1 MNTMTVLDPGFLTTV
16 QDLGRPGLAHLG
28 VSGSG
33 AVDPDAHRLANRL
46 VGNPESAATLET
58 TLLGVTVTFAHSV
71 VVAVTGARCEL
82 WVGERQAAMLRPV
95 HVPSGSALRLGPS
108 AQARSYLAVSGG
120 IDAPVVMGSRSTGLL
135 SGLGCRP
142 LGCGDRLRIGLDP
155 GEPRFAD
162 TAIAQRNPGPGIRV
176 LLGPR
181 DDWFADATLELLD
194 GAKYLVSAASNR
206 IGLRLQGPELVRRR
220 PGELAPEPMVL
231 GAIQVPP
238 DGQPVIFLNDHPTT
252 GGYPVIGV
260 VHPDDLFN
268 CAQAKPGDPIEFR
281 VVLGP

>member
-1 MNTMTVLDPGFLTTV
+1 
-16 QDLGRPGLAHLG
+16 
-28 VSGSG
+28 
-33 AVDPDAHRLANRL
+33 
-46 VGNPESAATLET
+46 
-58 TLLGVTVTFAHSV
+58 
-71 VVAVTGARCEL
+71 
-82 WVGERQAAMLRPV
+82 
-95 HVPSGSALRLGPS
+95 
-108 AQARSYLAVSGG
+108 
-120 IDAPVVMGSRSTGLL
+120 
-135 SGLGCRP
+135 
-142 LGCGDRLRIGLDP
+142 
-155 GEPRFAD
+155 
-162 TAIAQRNPGPGIRV
+162 
-176 LLGPR
+176 
-181 DDWFADATLELLD
+181 LELLD